1 MTHSSQSPASSAA
14 ASPEPAPR
22 RVSKRSL
29 ALRLLIM
36 AIALVVVFGGLYGF
50 NWYRDQAIAAF
61 FAGNQPPPTPVAA
74 VEAKAEAMPRFLA
87 GIGTLTAVHQV
98 MVSPEVGGRVTQ
110 VFFGA
115 GAMVRAGDP
124 LVQLNDSPDQ
134 ADLLNYR
141 SQAKLATLNLERSK
155 QLMGKQFTP
164 KATVDENQSLLEQAD
179 ANIAKTQAVIAQK
192 LIHAPFD
199 GVLGIRQ
206 VEAGQYVNPGGAI
219 VTLTDLSNLYVN
231 FTLPEQNRAQIA
243 AGQAVQFAVDAYP
256 NRSFEAEITAI
267 EPQVS
272 ADTRTIK
279 VQATMSN
286 PDHLL
291 LPGMFADVHVV
302 LPPAQNIVTVPE
314 TAVDYTLYG
323 DSVFVLTPNGTD
335 KDGKPILKATRTFVK
350 TGERFNNRVAIQEGL
365 KPGDLVAAS
374 GQIKLINGGSV
385 TVTAS
390 EALTPP
396 TNLQTN

>member
-1 MTHSSQSPASSAA
+1 MA
-14 ASPEPAPR
+14 
-22 RVSKRSL
+22 V
-29 ALRLLIM
+29 ALT
-36 AIALVVVFGGLYGF
+36 VVFGGLYGF

-74 VEAKAEAMPRFLA
+74 VEAKAEAMPRFLT

-98 MVSPEVGGRVTQ
+98 TVSPEVGGRVTQ
-110 VFFGA
+110 VFFEA
-115 GAMVRAGDP
+115 GATVRTGDP

-134 ADLLNYR
+134 ADLLNFR

-155 QLMGKQFTP
+155 QLMGKQFGP
-164 KATVDENQSLLEQAD
+164 KATVDENQSLLEQAN

-231 FTLPEQNRAQIA
+231 FTLPEQSRAQIA
-243 AGQAVQFAVDAYP
+243 AGQAVQFSVDAYP
-256 NRSFEAEITAI
+256 SRSFEAEITAI

-286 PDHLL
+286 PEHLL
-291 LPGMFADVHVV
+291 MPGMFADVHVV
-302 LPPAQNIVTVPE
+302 LPPAENIVTVPE

-323 DSVFVLTPNGTD
+323 DSVFVLTPNGQD

-374 GQIKLINGGSV
+374 GQIKLINGASV
-385 TVTAS
+385 IATAS
-390 EALTPP
+390 KALTPP
-396 TNLQTN
+396 ANAQTN